1 MNLSGTVIWQI
12 SLMTMTV
19 IVQAIILGRLSPF
32 SEDRTAY
39 EFYSEATV
47 MVVMYHMICFTPFIP
62 EVETRFYLGYL
73 CIVVVCQHLFVSF
86 YIIGKQTY
94 REARILY
101 LIR

>member
-1 MNLSGTVIWQI
+1 
-12 SLMTMTV
+12 MTMTV

-47 MVVMYHMICFTPFIP
+47 MVVMYHMICFTPFVP

-73 CIVVVCQHLFVSF
+73 CIFVVCQHLFVSF
-86 YIIGKQTY
+86 YLVGTKIYKEY
-94 REARILY
+94 KM
-101 LIR
+101 